1 MKVLLTGGAG
11 FIGSHISDALIDA
24 GREVVVIDNLSTGK
38 AEFVNPKATFY
49 ELDVTD
55 PHVEEV
61 FQRHRPQIVNH
72 HAAQKDVN
80 KSVQDP
86 VFDAQV
92 NILGTLNLLENC
104 VRQGVGRF
112 IFASSGGTVYGEP
125 QRLPVSEDHRE
136 RPLSPYGVSK
146 LTVEHYLRF
155 YQKVHGISSVSLRY
169 SNVYGPRQDPLGE
182 AGVVAIF
189 ALRLLEGKPT
199 VIYGDGEQAR
209 DFLYVADA
217 AAANLAAERLTSAAA
232 EVVNVGTGLGTSIN
246 HLLKRLTD
254 ALGLEFCPVY
264 EKAREGE
271 IRTICLDAQRAN
283 SLLGWAPTTS
293 LDEGIRKT
301 IESLGKPSP

>member
-1 MKVLLTGGAG
+1 MKVLVTGGAG
-11 FIGSHISDALIDA
+11 FIGSHVSDGLIEA
-24 GREVVVIDNLSTGK
+24 GHEVVVIDNLSTGK

-49 ELDVTD
+49 ELDITS
-55 PHVEEV
+55 PKVEEV
-61 FQRHRPQIVNH
+61 FRRHPPQVVNH

-86 VFDAQV
+86 AFDAQV

-104 VRQGVGRF
+104 VRYGVKRV

-125 QRLPVSEDHRE
+125 QRLPVSEGHAE

-146 LTVEHYLRF
+146 LAAEHYLRF
-155 YQKVHGISSVSLRY
+155 YQKVHRISSVSLRY
-169 SNVYGPRQDPLGE
+169 GNVYGPRQDPLGE

-217 AAANLAAERLTSAAA
+217 VAANLAAVRLASAAA
-232 EVVNVGTGLGTSIN
+232 EVVNVGTGLATSVN
-246 HLLKRLTD
+246 VVLRKLTD
-254 ALGLEFCPVY
+254 ALGLEFRPVY

-283 SLLGWAPTTS
+283 SLFGWSPATS
-293 LDEGIRKT
+293 LDKGIRKT
-301 IESLGKPSP
+301 VESFGKPNP